1 MALGRLLLVIY
12 YFTAEDSQ
20 RRIAIY
26 LGLNPNLV
34 SSICRRL
41 QDVCSRDLQNRPIT
55 PFGGPGTVSKCDES
69 KFNHKPKVRPC
80 NYTINSR
87 MCLVMLQT
95 LKKKMRRNEKF
106 FCSETPRCFIL
117 RSLCI
122 TVHRKKLTVR
132 VYCISHILSTNF
144 IVITP
149 LRKRR
154 KEKNEKDDV
163 SFVYNFTMSLHSMSS
178 MLPPLQSALS

>member
-1 MALGRLLLVIY
+1 MALGRVFLVIY

-55 PFGGPGTVSKCDES
+55 PFGGPGTVSKCDKS

-80 NYTINSR
+80 NYTINSNVP
-87 MCLVMLQT
+87 CHVAST
-95 LKKKMRRNEKF
+95 KKMQRNEKF
-106 FCSETPRCFIL
+106 FSSETPRCFIL
-117 RSLCI
+117 HSLCI
-122 TVHRKKLTVR
+122 ACNIKSQYTYTA
-132 VYCISHILSTNF
+132 SHI
-144 IVITP
+144 
-149 LRKRR
+149 
-154 KEKNEKDDV
+154 
-163 SFVYNFTMSLHSMSS
+163 Y
-178 MLPPLQSALS
+178 